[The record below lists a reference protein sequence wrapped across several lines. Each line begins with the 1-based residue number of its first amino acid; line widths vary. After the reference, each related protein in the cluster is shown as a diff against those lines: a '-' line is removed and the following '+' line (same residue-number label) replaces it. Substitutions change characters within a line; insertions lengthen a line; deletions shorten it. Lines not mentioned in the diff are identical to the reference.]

1 MKHII
6 TIVGTSLFT
15 NYMQPEVGRILDKKY
30 NDISDYLERYG
41 NYPADGLI
49 DKKKAQEM
57 NSPRNKIEETIKKKW
72 LTGIERVRRDG
83 QWEWKTAN
91 NGSSN
96 VDASAEITSI
106 RKIIDD
112 LKEDIEVHLITTDTV
127 SSVIAAGIIAGFL
140 LEIIPGIKV
149 YYQQGI
155 YEGGEKAGSVIADL
169 QVTDRDKFARDGL
182 RRLVDKV
189 DWLVASLGRE
199 NLAINITGGYKAVIP
214 YLTILAQIYNLPI
227 YYVFEDTDSL
237 LKIPH
242 IPVDVDWNIFNKYTD
257 EFNIL
262 DKEGIV
268 NSNQFNY
275 QFITECA
282 SCLDLA
288 GNDIALGPMGQILY
302 KRLQSQRFVFYASDE
317 VWKQIGEQ
325 KDIYRILEDK
335 FRFRDTREKK
345 TEIKGEHR
353 VYDDGDNPN
362 RIFYFEEDGR
372 IYIYATFQDHE
383 KYEEFI
389 NTKIDREKIKNSA
402 KRRKIYLEEV

>member
-15 NYMQPEVGRILDKKY
+15 NYMQPEVRRILDKKY
-30 NDISDYLERYG
+30 NDVSEYLERYG
-41 NYPADGLI
+41 NFPTDGLI
-49 DKKKAQEM
+49 DKMKAQEM
-57 NSPRNKIEETIKKKW
+57 NSSRNKIEETIKKKW
-72 LTGIERVRRDG
+72 LTGIERVCRDG

-140 LEIIPGIKV
+140 PEIIPGIKV
-149 YYQQGI
+149 YYQQEI

-214 YLTILAQIYNLPI
+214 YLTIMAQIYNLPI
-227 YYVFEDTDSL
+227 YYVFEDTDLL

-262 DKEGIV
+262 EKEDIV
-268 NSNQFNY
+268 NSKQFDY
-275 QFITECA
+275 QFRTDCA
-282 SCLDLA
+282 SCLDID

-325 KDIYRILEDK
+325 KDIYRI
-335 FRFRDTREKK
+335 
-345 TEIKGEHR
+345 
-353 VYDDGDNPN
+353 
-362 RIFYFEEDGR
+362 
-372 IYIYATFQDHE
+372 
-383 KYEEFI
+383 
-389 NTKIDREKIKNSA
+389 
-402 KRRKIYLEEV
+402 